1 MPAFFSI
8 IDLSV
13 QPNEYN
19 DNSDLK
25 EEVSLSLSLLSFGH
39 THTVAERTFA
49 FIVAQSS
56 RSFSI
61 YVHACLAMQ
70 AIEWGNS

>member
-25 EEVSLSLSLLSFGH
+25 EEVSLSLLSFGH

-61 YVHACLAMQ
+61 YVHACLAMCRR
-70 AIEWGNS
+70 